1 VVLLEVAIADL
12 LLDVAD
18 LSEEVLLVE
27 GALLGEDIP
36 DPVLDQDQCQD
47 HPLEEQGNEVILD
60 QCHAR
65 EVLQKRAEEVPVQLP
80 VEVVAEVQVLL
91 VAVKVVLQPQKRT

>member
-47 HPLEEQGNEVILD
+47 HPLEEQGNEVIPD
-60 QCHAR
+60 QCPDHAR
-65 EVLQKRAEEVPVQLP
+65 EVLQKRAEEVPVQ
-80 VEVVAEVQVLL
+80 VGVVAEVQVLL